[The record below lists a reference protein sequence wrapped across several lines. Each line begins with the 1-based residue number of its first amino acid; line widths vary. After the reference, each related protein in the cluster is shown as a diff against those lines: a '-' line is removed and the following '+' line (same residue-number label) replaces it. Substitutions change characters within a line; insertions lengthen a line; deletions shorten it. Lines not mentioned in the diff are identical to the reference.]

1 MTFLLQAIVTF
12 FLTVVAGNWL
22 SGRWQ
27 ERNAR
32 QQRYHEALKSRYD
45 RIDHTIQKFTSLA
58 GTRIYRT
65 QRLVLNYPDKDGL
78 EAALADLSVSI
89 KEWNEAMMAVE
100 VNVQSH
106 FKKSKRVSLES
117 IEGSFSSVTNALL
130 RQIRLNRLD
139 KATALEEIGILR
151 HQCFGF
157 IRGMVEEAKTL
168 DREMHFGVRVAYD
181 SSEIRNWKTSDLFKA
196 LFLDLKQAD
205 SVVRPPSDFGS
216 PVSIGETRFGVDQH

>member
-27 ERNAR
+27 QRNAR

-45 RIDHTIQKFTSLA
+45 RIDHTIQNFTKLA

-65 QRLVLNYPDKDGL
+65 QRLVFNYPDQNGL
-78 EAALADLSVSI
+78 EAALSDLSISI
-89 KEWNEAMMAVE
+89 KEWNETMMALE
-100 VNVQSH
+100 VSIKSH
-106 FKKSKRVSLES
+106 FRESYLSSLES
-117 IEGSFSSVTNALL
+117 IQESFSSMTNALL
-130 RQIRLNRLD
+130 RQIRRNALD
-139 KATALEEIGILR
+139 RAAALEEIGILR

-168 DREMHFGVRVAYD
+168 DREMHFGVRVGYD
-181 SSEIRNWKTSDLFKA
+181 SSGIRNWTTFDLFKA

-205 SVVRPPSDFGS
+205 SIVRPPSDFGS
-216 PVSIGETRFGVDQH
+216 PVSIWETRFGIDQH